1 MTWKS
6 NFGMS
11 KEQSSD
17 EQASTTLNNAILAAM
32 ITSKQ
37 RHKLLMADRTGDAA
51 WITAAIEHLVAAD
64 PTVTL
69 DEIEGALRDAAGS
82 AYMIG
87 TADRFE
93 VVIGMPAWLAALA
106 EARVTAAENRAA
118 LGDTHPAVLPK

>member
-64 PTVTL
+64 STVTL

-82 AYMIG
+82 AYVIG

-118 LGDTHPAVLPK
+118 LEDTHPAVLPK

>member
-1 MTWKS
+1 
-6 NFGMS
+6 MS

-69 DEIEGALRDAAGS
+69 DEIEGVLRDAAGS
-82 AYMIG
+82 AYVIG